1 MLEGSNGTRGGGLS
15 PVSADDEPLI
25 LVDEQDRPKGH
36 LDKRSC
42 HDGAGRLHR
51 AFSVFLFNAG
61 GELLL
66 QQRAA
71 GKRLWP
77 LYWSNTCCSHPRRG
91 ESTPQAAERRL
102 QQELGLSAGLRFAF
116 KFRYQA
122 RFQNL
127 GSEHE
132 LCWVFLGRC
141 DAEPAPHPAEVAD
154 WRWTA
159 PATLDRELAGEAA
172 AGYTPWLR
180 LEWQRLR
187 TEHAGLLEEYA
198 GLKAGN

>member
-1 MLEGSNGTRGGGLS
+1 MLEGPTRCDGAAT

-25 LVDEQDRPKGH
+25 LVDEQDRPQGH
-36 LDKRSC
+36 LDKRRC

-91 ESTPQAAERRL
+91 ESTPQAAGRRL
-102 QQELGLSAGLRFAF
+102 AQELGLAAELRFAF

-122 RFQNL
+122 RFRDL
-127 GSEHE
+127 GAEHE

-141 DAEPAPHPAEVAD
+141 DAAPTPHPEEVAA
-154 WRWTA
+154 WRWIP
-159 PATLDRELAGEAA
+159 PATLDRGLTAQA

-187 TEHAGLLEEYA
+187 AGHAGLLGEFT
-198 GLKAGN
+198 KAED

>member
-1 MLEGSNGTRGGGLS
+1 MLEGPTPNGGAAGTPA

-25 LVDEQDRPKGH
+25 LVDAQDRPLGH
-36 LDKRSC
+36 LDKRRC

-51 AFSVFLFNAG
+51 AFSVFLFNPD

-91 ESTPQAAERRL
+91 ESTPTAAGRRL
-102 QQELGLSAGLRFAF
+102 QELGLSAPLRFAF
-116 KFRYQA
+116 KFQYQA
-122 RFQNL
+122 RFRDL

-141 DAEPAPHPAEVAD
+141 DGEPAPHPEEVAD
-154 WRWTA
+154 WRWVSPSA
-159 PATLDRELAGEAA
+159 LDRELAAEEGS
-172 AGYTPWLR
+172 YTPWLR
-180 LEWQRLR
+180 MEWQRLR
-187 TEHAGLLEEYA
+187 SEHAGLLEQFA
-198 GLKAGN
+198 GR